1 MSTVIETPHAVNEL
15 NIELLGI
22 QALNPF
28 VRGDAPARQGMS
40 SSHLTQSLV
49 IEGATV
55 RRQQTGAERE
65 YAKYTHKIFFPCDA
79 VIVKV
84 LRRYPESVH
93 MQGAQSPTISIIYTN
108 SETGELSMLEVPTYH
123 SLHQYFGFKYVFTD
137 VLNRLAPGD
146 TVPKGTLI
154 AHSPN
159 LRPGGSYAYGIEAQ
173 VAFMSI
179 AAVIEDGVVITDEFA
194 RKCRTTAFTKRII
207 KCGRKSFPLNMNGTL
222 DNYLPLPDIGSRVR
236 PDGLLFATRTMNEL
250 LSPFDLL
257 PVNTLTVGHYDQ
269 RVYGIPGAKVID
281 IKVLRQST
289 DRSYLPT
296 GMADQFERYYQRT
309 LEYNNELLRAQK
321 EVQRRSGSR
330 RIQPKMFNALTRA
343 EAMVR
348 NQPNS
353 RSRTELTYNGATI
366 DEWEIEVTLEY
377 VLTPTIG
384 YKFTDGHG
392 CKGVLCDIIP
402 AAHAPVDATGNRAD
416 MIADAESPVNRSVM
430 GRLFEH
436 YQNAS
441 LRITAENVRKMVADK
456 VPSTTIMDYI
466 NNLYRIVSPTMI
478 PYTTAADFDY
488 EHHIQCICRE
498 GIFIDAPPDAPLDFI
513 RMTRLLE
520 QHYPAPLGPVT
531 YTDKYGNSVKTKRS
545 VLIGGIYIIM
555 LEKIGNLWSAVSS
568 AKRQHFG
575 VPAKISKA
583 DKYSAPGRNSAIR
596 TLGEA
601 EVRNTSAYV
610 DGDLVADIFDQ
621 TNSSRSHEYVCD
633 MLLTAPS
640 PSRIE
645 VLIDRTVAPRGKGRP
660 INLANGSL
668 RCAGLSLKKL

>member
-1 MSTVIETPHAVNEL
+1 MLIETPSAVNEL
-15 NIELLGI
+15 DLELLGI

-49 IEGATV
+49 IEGSTV

-65 YAKYTHKIFFPCDA
+65 YSKYTHRIIFPCDA
-79 VIVKV
+79 VIVRV
-84 LRRYPESVH
+84 LRRYPESVQ
-93 MQGAQSPTISIIYTN
+93 MQGTQSPTIVIVYTN
-108 SETGELSMLEVPTYH
+108 SDTGELSMLEIPTYH

-146 TVPKGTLI
+146 TVPKGTVI

-159 LRPGGSYAYGIEAQ
+159 LREGGSYAYGIEAQ

-179 AAVIEDGVVITDEFA
+179 AAVIEDGVVITDSFA
-194 RKCRTTAFTKRII
+194 KKCRTTAFTKRIV
-207 KCGRKSFPLNMNGTL
+207 KCGRKSFPLNINGTL
-222 DNYLPLPDIGSRVR
+222 DNYLPLPEIGSRVR
-236 PDGLLFATRTMNEL
+236 PDGLLFASRTMSEL

-269 RVYGIPGAKVID
+269 RVYGVPGAKVID
-281 IKVLRQST
+281 VKVLRQSM

-296 GMADQFERYYQRT
+296 GMADQFERYYRRT
-309 LEYNNELLRAQK
+309 INFHEELLKTQREIERARK
-321 EVQRRSGSR
+321 GRV
-330 RIQPKMFNALTRA
+330 RIQPKMFNWLTKS

-348 NQPNS
+348 NQPNA
-353 RSRTELTYNGATI
+353 RSRTELTYNGSTI

-377 VLTPTIG
+377 TLTPTVG
-384 YKFTDGHG
+384 FKFTDQHG

-402 AAHAPVDATGNRAD
+402 EADAPRDITGNVAD
-416 MIADAESPVNRSVM
+416 MIADSESPVNRSVM
-430 GRLFEH
+430 GRLYEH

-441 LRITAENVRKMVADK
+441 FRMTTMKIQEMVANNTPPK
-456 VPSTTIMDYI
+456 VVMEYL
-466 NNLYRIVSPTMI
+466 NNLYSICAPSMLPF
-478 PYTTAADFDY
+478 TTAPDFDVA
-488 EHHIQCICRE
+488 HHIRSICRD
-498 GIFIDAPPDAPLDFI
+498 GIFIDAPPNAAIDFI
-513 RMTRLLE
+513 KMTRLLAD
-520 QHYPAPLGPVT
+520 HYPAPLGPVT
-531 YTDKYGNSVKTKRS
+531 FNDKYGKQVTTKRN

-601 EVRNTSAYV
+601 EVRNTAAYV

-621 TNSSRSHEYVCD
+621 TNSTRSHEYVCE
-633 MLLTAPS
+633 MLLTSPS
-640 PSRIE
+640 PSQVE

-660 INLANGSL
+660 VNLANGSL
-668 RCAGLSLKKL
+668 RCAGITLLKL